1 MGPCP
6 DGARLPSPTLRQS
19 AWHHGVGNKTSWC
32 RQQVV
37 TCLPMPC
44 SLASLDVD
52 RGVTTAQAHANQQ
65 ARGVLAQLHTPTGMA
80 GHGWAVA
87 PATPNPTQSLHTA
100 QRPSPSLHAHPCSC
114 RHSHS
119 WYMSVVTAP
128 GWISTSGMPRG
139 ASSSASSCPAML
151 AAALL
156 MLHGGIRMVVGQ
168 GWHAWAGRLGA
179 AIAMLVQ

>member
-1 MGPCP
+1 MPGGCT
-6 DGARLPSPTLRQS
+6 AALAHSPPVCM
-19 AWHHGVGNKTSWC
+19 ASWC
-32 RQQVV
+32 GQQDIMVQA
-37 TCLPMPC
+37 TGGDL
-44 SLASLDVD
+44 LANALQLGLLR
-52 RGVTTAQAHANQQ
+52 RGQGRHDSSSACKPAGPWSACPAT
-65 ARGVLAQLHTPTGMA
+65 HTHR
-80 GHGWAVA
+80 HGWSWVGSSAGNSQ
-87 PATPNPTQSLHTA
+87 PNPTQSLHTA
-100 QRPSPSLHAHPCSC
+100 QRPSPSLHAYPCSC